1 MQRSLK
7 SLEAER
13 ERVVLHHEM
22 ALELS
27 NTPLKVALSC
37 SRQTTLVERA
47 IERRLES
54 LRDEG
59 DRFMEEA
66 EQLLVAGASSH
77 EVVWRSSLGAAA
89 YRLGASGSESAVFM
103 TTCDCSEL
111 AFADVGVDAPIS
123 DAALSVAEEETRL
136 ILGGGCLNWSEQ
148 LAFYKGW
155 R

>member
-47 IERRLES
+47 IERRIES

-59 DRFMEEA
+59 DRFMDEA
-66 EQLLVAGASSH
+66 
-77 EVVWRSSLGAAA
+77 
-89 YRLGASGSESAVFM
+89 
-103 TTCDCSEL
+103 
-111 AFADVGVDAPIS
+111 
-123 DAALSVAEEETRL
+123 
-136 ILGGGCLNWSEQ
+136 
-148 LAFYKGW
+148 
-155 R
+155 